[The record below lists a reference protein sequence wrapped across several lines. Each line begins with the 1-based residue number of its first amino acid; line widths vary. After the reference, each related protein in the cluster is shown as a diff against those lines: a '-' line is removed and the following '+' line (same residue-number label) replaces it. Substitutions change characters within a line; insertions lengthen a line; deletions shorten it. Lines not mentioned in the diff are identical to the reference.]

1 MLAAELLIEMMN
13 GGAGRSLR
21 LDPELFRRDI
31 VICVNL
37 YLNEKRPCSCYIS
50 AWSFVL
56 GLHFN
61 IEASQFL

>member
-37 YLNEKRPCSCYIS
+37 YLNEKKAMQLLYQCMVFRS
-50 AWSFVL
+50 
-56 GLHFN
+56 GLTL
-61 IEASQFL
+61 QY